1 MKNFIDIR
9 AKLIITVVT
18 IFFIVSVPKADYIAF
33 CSYFL
38 LSIITALIFKPDF
51 TKFIKRLSKLYLIP
65 FFLSIFIPFANRGKV
80 LYEINL
86 NIITIQVTD
95 NGLATFYSVLIK
107 SFLSLFLLCALIVST
122 DEREILW
129 GLRKLHVP
137 KIVVSIIFLMYRY
150 LFLFKD
156 EFEIG
161 KRAVNSRIFKKS
173 GFIKNKKIAYL
184 IGNLFIRAF
193 TRAENIYMAM
203 QSRGFDGS
211 FYSFS
216 ESQRIN
222 KTSIAIIVSLLFF
235 NIVIRSLGLINFFSS
250 GKLI

>member
-1 MKNFIDIR
+1 MKNLIDIR
-9 AKLIITVVT
+9 VKLIATVVT
-18 IFFIVSVPKADYIAF
+18 IFFIVSVPKSSYVIF

-38 LSIITALIFKPDF
+38 LCIITALIFKPDF
-51 TKFIKRLSKLYLIP
+51 IKFIKRLFRLYLIP
-65 FFLSIFIPFANRGKV
+65 FFLSVFIPFAGRGKV

-86 NIITIQVTD
+86 NIITVQITD

-122 DEREILW
+122 DEREIFW
-129 GLRKLHVP
+129 GLRKLYVP

-161 KRAVNSRIFKKS
+161 KRAVNSRIFNKT
-173 GFIKNKKIAYL
+173 GFIKNKKTAYL
-184 IGNLFIRAF
+184 IGSLFIRAF

-203 QSRGFDGS
+203 QSRGFNGN
-211 FYSFS
+211 FYLLSDS
-216 ESQRIN
+216 PGVN
-222 KTSIAIIVSLLFF
+222 KTNIAIIISLLFF
-235 NIVIRSLGLINFFSS
+235 NITIRSLGFINFFSS